1 MTDDQWAKDHADGMH
16 QREIVALMR
25 KIDPAL
31 QGHERAIILI
41 ALMRIMAAMLGPADQ
56 HTRQQVIHEIPISI
70 RKILTEMDRMLA
82 ASRH

>member
-1 MTDDQWAKDHADGMH
+1 MFLLVDDVPMTDDQWAKDHADGMH

-41 ALMRIMAAMLGPADQ
+41 ALMRTS
-56 HTRQQVIHEIPISI
+56 TRAN
-70 RKILTEMDRMLA
+70 R
-82 ASRH
+82 